1 MQFHNKENEKVTLQD
16 GRVVF
21 LSRSCAVVFCLT
33 VKFNGQTYFL
43 LVKRGPDCP
52 DEIGKWCLPCG
63 YLDWN
68 ESGIDGAKREVFEET
83 GLNVDNLL
91 LQNLLTAADNHH
103 LDQPFFVNHY
113 PHSNRQNVTLHFGV
127 HLELDFLPILDMN
140 SLNRGETADVKFV
153 PYKSLEHIDF
163 AFGHKKVTELWMD
176 ANNLKF

>member
-1 MQFHNKENEKVTLQD
+1 MQFHNKENEKVTLPD
-16 GRVVF
+16 GRIVF

-33 VKFNGQTYFL
+33 IHVKDQIYFL

-68 ESGIDGAKREVFEET
+68 ESGTDGAKREVFEET
-83 GLNVDNLL
+83 GLDIDQLL
-91 LQNLLTAADNHH
+91 SQNLLTESDNFHQDGR

-127 HLELDFLPILDMN
+127 HLKLNELPVLNID

-163 AFGHKKVTELWMD
+163 AFGHKKVTELWMGV
-176 ANNLKF
+176 